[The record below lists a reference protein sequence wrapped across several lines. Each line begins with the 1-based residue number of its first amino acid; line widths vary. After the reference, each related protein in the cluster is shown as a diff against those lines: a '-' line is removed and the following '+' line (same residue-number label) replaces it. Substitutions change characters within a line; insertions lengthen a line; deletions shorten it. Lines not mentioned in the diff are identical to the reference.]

1 MKIKSIK
8 LLFNPD
14 LRKIQPEDYLR
25 ATGECFGLMILS
37 SIILTYFF
45 SPELF
50 NENPILN
57 RLGYNSIFISF
68 LSYVPANYI
77 ALIFGVFG
85 VYFAIHYN
93 RYDLLRTRL
102 NSSGLNSF
110 KEKFSIYANLTY
122 LFSLTAFLLVIF
134 LNPENYPWANI
145 LIFIQ
150 FIFFRGMVVIANFL
164 EYDTPNKFYKNYVL
178 INSITSL
185 IFISFLLINYINY
198 DSCLASGGTNCKNT
212 IPLYLGISIDYLWII
227 QGILYTFLP
236 FQGESIKLQYSAS
249 FKD

>member
-1 MKIKSIK
+1 MIKSVK

-14 LRKIQPEDYLR
+14 LQKIQPEQYLR
-25 ATGECFGLMILS
+25 ATGECFGLMIIS
-37 SIILTYFF
+37 SLVLTFFF

-50 NENPILN
+50 NDNPILR

-102 NSSGLNSF
+102 NNTRLNHF
-110 KEKFSIYANLTY
+110 KDKFSIYTNLTY

-134 LNPENYPWANI
+134 VNPEIYPWANI
-145 LIFIQ
+145 VIFMQ
-150 FIFFRGMVVIANFL
+150 FIFFRGLVVVANYF
-164 EYDTPNKFYKNYVL
+164 EYNNPDKFYKNYII
-178 INSITSL
+178 INSITSI
-185 IFISFLLINYINY
+185 IFIGFLLVNYINY
-198 DSCLASGGTNCKNT
+198 DSCLKAGGAGCKNT
-212 IPLYLGISIDYLWII
+212 IPLYLGVFIDYIWIF
-227 QGILYTFLP
+227 QGALYTFLP

-249 FKD
+249 FND